1 MFVMDNEEGFVRGVC
16 VDKKPMRSV
25 SVNSAA
31 QKLGRRASDTAD
43 VAMTTSASPRKEAR
57 PPGHNP
63 PLNVMNYQ
71 LRHMLNVMHTNP
83 DCRYAPNS
91 NKNLEKAMGYIPTL
105 PAGIAEEQDQ
115 LTEGEQ

>member
-1 MFVMDNEEGFVRGVC
+1 
-16 VDKKPMRSV
+16 MRSV
-25 SVNSAA
+25 SANSAA
-31 QKLGRRASDTAD
+31 QKLGRRASDAACVNAD
-43 VAMTTSASPRKEAR
+43 VAATTAAAPRKEAR

-71 LRHMLNVMHTNP
+71 LRHMLNLMHTNP

-105 PAGIAEEQDQ
+105 PAGIAEEPDQ
-115 LTEGEQ
+115 LIEGEQ